1 MHDNQQK
8 IIVISGPSGVGK
20 DAVISRMSLQFSNFH
35 FTVTATTRQ
44 KRENEI
50 NLKDYIFLSKDQ
62 FQNMLVNDE
71 FLEHAEVY
79 GNYYG
84 VPKKQVH
91 EGIKNGKNVLIKI
104 DVQGAK
110 TIKDK
115 EKDAVFIFL
124 APPNLQELEKR
135 LKDRMTETPE
145 ALKKRVQT
153 AEDELQESNWFD
165 YVIINHTDKLD
176 ETITQIYEIIQ
187 AVTNQPDFKS

>member
-1 MHDNQQK
+1 MCHIQIFGKNYLKSKRPKSVHDNQQK

-84 VPKKQVH
+84 VPNKQVH

-124 APPNLQELEKR
+124 APPNLQ
-135 LKDRMTETPE
+135 
-145 ALKKRVQT
+145 
-153 AEDELQESNWFD
+153 
-165 YVIINHTDKLD
+165 
-176 ETITQIYEIIQ
+176 
-187 AVTNQPDFKS
+187 